1 MRNQRQSVHHQCPTK
16 RLYSR
21 EEGNPTTA
29 QIRRVLPFVSIALFV
44 VLAYDVWVFY
54 SRWDRGRRVAEQR
67 AEKEAADA
75 KRTLELI
82 GQFKILNFYS
92 VPGVVKRGKQANL
105 CYSVVGAKTVRLEP
119 AVKPL
124 YPALSYC
131 LQVSPQ
137 KDTEYR
143 LIAEDGAGHTAA
155 QSLVIKVIR

>member
-1 MRNQRQSVHHQCPTK
+1 MGFLFALGPRPAG
-16 RLYSR
+16 SR
-21 EEGNPTTA
+21 
-29 QIRRVLPFVSIALFV
+29 
-44 VLAYDVWVFY
+44 
-54 SRWDRGRRVAEQR
+54 EQR
-67 AEKEAADA
+67 AEKETADA

-92 VPGVVKRGKQANL
+92 VPGVVKRGKHANL
-105 CYSVVGAKTVRLEP
+105 CYSVVGTKTVRLEP